1 MVGETW
7 RGARLEWEDNRPL
20 LAFGDGPRRSE
31 RLGPV
36 FSRHEMSGMKVKV
49 TGLGERG
56 VEAWRGW
63 ASPNSQNFSKRH
75 NSQVL
80 RTPKSGIKD
89 DRPVGERELG
99 TEDPGP

>member
-1 MVGETW
+1 M
-7 RGARLEWEDNRPL
+7 
-20 LAFGDGPRRSE
+20 
-31 RLGPV
+31 
-36 FSRHEMSGMKVKV
+36 

-56 VEAWRGW
+56 VEGLGSRNGR
-63 ASPNSQNFSKRH
+63 NILKRH
-75 NSQVL
+75 NSQVVFLRDLNIRGPRVL